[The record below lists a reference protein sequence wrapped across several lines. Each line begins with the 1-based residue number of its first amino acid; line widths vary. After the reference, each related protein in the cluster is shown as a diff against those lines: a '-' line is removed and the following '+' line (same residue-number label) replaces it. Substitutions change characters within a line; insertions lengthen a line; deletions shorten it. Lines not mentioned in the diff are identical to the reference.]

1 MFYGNVKE
9 NFNNKVDEICFE
21 LSACIFAQLLISLII
36 TDTQFVEITH
46 RDAVKSLKRSRH
58 MMLTL
63 KHVGKL
69 PHAKIDKMKLL
80 VSNVVYVV

>member
-1 MFYGNVKE
+1 M
-9 NFNNKVDEICFE
+9 
-21 LSACIFAQLLISLII
+21 SAWIYSLPIISLII

-80 VSNVVYVV
+80 VSNVRVV